1 MGEEYRK
8 YAIQFLQEMNP
19 VQDEKFLHQIYTIV
33 LKHKGKENNGK
44 GQNIVS
50 EAAGA

>member
-8 YAIQFLQEMNP
+8 YAIQFLQEMDP

-33 LKHKGKENNGK
+33 LKHKRKENNGK
-44 GQNIVS
+44 G
-50 EAAGA
+50 